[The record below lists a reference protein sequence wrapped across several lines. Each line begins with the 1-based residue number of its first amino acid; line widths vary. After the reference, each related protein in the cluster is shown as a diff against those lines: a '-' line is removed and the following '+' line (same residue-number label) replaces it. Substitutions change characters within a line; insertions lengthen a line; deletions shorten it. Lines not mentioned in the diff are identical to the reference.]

1 MENGCEKVLAILNES
16 VYDIIILTYHTNM
29 TTISVPVPAHMEE
42 FIKNQIKSGHSSS
55 KAEVFR
61 RAITLLAEQE
71 AIREVLDAAKE
82 PTLRGDLRVLAK
94 QLRTK

>member
-1 MENGCEKVLAILNES
+1 
-16 VYDIIILTYHTNM
+16 M
-29 TTISVPVPAHMEE
+29 TTISVPIPAHMEE
-42 FIKNQIKSGHSSS
+42 FIQNQIKSGNASN

-71 AIREVLDAAKE
+71 AIREVLDAMKE
-82 PTLRGDLRVLAK
+82 PTLKGDLRVLAK